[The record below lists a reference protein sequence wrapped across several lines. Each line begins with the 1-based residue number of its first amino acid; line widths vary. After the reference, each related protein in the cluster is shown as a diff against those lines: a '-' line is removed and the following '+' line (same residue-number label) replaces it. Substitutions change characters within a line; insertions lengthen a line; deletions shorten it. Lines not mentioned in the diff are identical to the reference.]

1 MTDQQQH
8 LQQVLEQ
15 QKTLVGEINE
25 LNTQVDSKRQM
36 ALKLQGV
43 LEYLQQ
49 LGIELPKEEEASAEE
64 GAEAPAAEAVTPE
77 VAAAEQLNFTVYSKE
92 GCPYCDK
99 VKQVLELTGSS
110 FVVYTLGERFNREEF
125 YGEFGEGSTFPQ
137 VTCNGQKLGGC
148 VETIKYLQEHKIL
161 T

>member
-15 QKTLVGEINE
+15 QKTLVAEINE

-49 LGIELPKEEEASAEE
+49 LGVELPKEEEAPAEE
-64 GAEAPAAEAVTPE
+64 GEEAPAVEPE
-77 VAAAEQLNFTVYSKE
+77 VAAAE
-92 GCPYCDK
+92 
-99 VKQVLELTGSS
+99 
-110 FVVYTLGERFNREEF
+110 
-125 YGEFGEGSTFPQ
+125 
-137 VTCNGQKLGGC
+137 
-148 VETIKYLQEHKIL
+148 
-161 T
+161 

>member
-15 QKTLVGEINE
+15 QKVLVGEINE

-49 LGIELPKEEEASAEE
+49 LGVELPKEEEAPSEE

-77 VAAAEQLNFTVYSKE
+77 VAAAE
-92 GCPYCDK
+92 
-99 VKQVLELTGSS
+99 
-110 FVVYTLGERFNREEF
+110 
-125 YGEFGEGSTFPQ
+125 
-137 VTCNGQKLGGC
+137 
-148 VETIKYLQEHKIL
+148 
-161 T
+161 

>member
-15 QKTLVGEINE
+15 QKVLVGEINE

-49 LGIELPKEEEASAEE
+49 LGVELPKEEEAPAEE
-64 GAEAPAAEAVTPE
+64 GEEAPAVEPE
-77 VAAAEQLNFTVYSKE
+77 VAAAE
-92 GCPYCDK
+92 
-99 VKQVLELTGSS
+99 
-110 FVVYTLGERFNREEF
+110 
-125 YGEFGEGSTFPQ
+125 
-137 VTCNGQKLGGC
+137 
-148 VETIKYLQEHKIL
+148 
-161 T
+161 

>member
-15 QKTLVGEINE
+15 QKVLVGEINE

-49 LGIELPKEEEASAEE
+49 LGVELPKEEEASTEE

-77 VAAAEQLNFTVYSKE
+77 VAAAE
-92 GCPYCDK
+92 
-99 VKQVLELTGSS
+99 
-110 FVVYTLGERFNREEF
+110 
-125 YGEFGEGSTFPQ
+125 
-137 VTCNGQKLGGC
+137 
-148 VETIKYLQEHKIL
+148 
-161 T
+161 

>member
-25 LNTQVDSKRQM
+25 LNTQVESKRQM

-49 LGIELPKEEEASAEE
+49 LGIELPKEEEAAAADAPEAE
-64 GAEAPAAEAVTPE
+64 ADAPAAEAVTPE
-77 VAAAEQLNFTVYSKE
+77 VAAV
-92 GCPYCDK
+92 
-99 VKQVLELTGSS
+99 
-110 FVVYTLGERFNREEF
+110 
-125 YGEFGEGSTFPQ
+125 
-137 VTCNGQKLGGC
+137 
-148 VETIKYLQEHKIL
+148 
-161 T
+161 

>member
-15 QKTLVGEINE
+15 QKTLVAEINE

-49 LGIELPKEEEASAEE
+49 LGVELPKEEEAPAEE
-64 GAEAPAAEAVTPE
+64 AAAEEPAVEPE
-77 VAAAEQLNFTVYSKE
+77 VAAAE
-92 GCPYCDK
+92 
-99 VKQVLELTGSS
+99 
-110 FVVYTLGERFNREEF
+110 
-125 YGEFGEGSTFPQ
+125 
-137 VTCNGQKLGGC
+137 
-148 VETIKYLQEHKIL
+148 
-161 T
+161 

>member
-15 QKTLVGEINE
+15 QKVLVGEINE
-25 LNTQVDSKRQM
+25 LNSQVDSKRQM

-49 LGIELPKEEEASAEE
+49 LGVELPKEEEAPSEE

-77 VAAAEQLNFTVYSKE
+77 VAAAE
-92 GCPYCDK
+92 
-99 VKQVLELTGSS
+99 
-110 FVVYTLGERFNREEF
+110 
-125 YGEFGEGSTFPQ
+125 
-137 VTCNGQKLGGC
+137 
-148 VETIKYLQEHKIL
+148 
-161 T
+161 